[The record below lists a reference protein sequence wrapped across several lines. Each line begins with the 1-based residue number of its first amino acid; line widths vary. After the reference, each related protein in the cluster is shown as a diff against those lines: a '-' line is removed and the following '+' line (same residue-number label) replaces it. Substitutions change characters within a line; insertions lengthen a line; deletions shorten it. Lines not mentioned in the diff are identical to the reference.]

1 MMEITIISLV
11 TIISGCSLMFLKI
24 QSDSILD
31 SSIVVSNPLSSITL
45 NNGRIVI
52 TTYRLSP
59 S

>member
-11 TIISGCSLMFLKI
+11 TIISGCSLMFLKT
-24 QSDSILD
+24 DSILD

-52 TTYRLSP
+52 TTS
-59 S
+59 